1 MRASKIW
8 FVVAIIGIVFLCKC
22 QNNEPQYLDLDTTKE
37 QNILWNMQNLKVGDT
52 LKLEY
57 RLKTCSDGKK
67 MVYLDNS
74 FYSPDTSILKVEP
87 WDDTFILQG
96 ELLEMISPKDLFRVR
111 LIERNKHKIRL
122 MSTGF
127 EIGDTLDVW
136 LDFYGRKIKKT
147 TRTNVPNKGS

>member
-57 RLKTCSDGKK
+57 RLKTCSDGSKV
-67 MVYLDNS
+67 VYLDNS
-74 FYSPDTSILKVEP
+74 FYSPDTSIFKVEP
-87 WDDTFILQG
+87 WGNAFIFQG
-96 ELLEMISPKDLFRVR
+96 ELLEMISQEDLFRVR
-111 LIERNKHKIRL
+111 IIERNKHETRL
-122 MSTGF
+122 MSGGV
-127 EIGDTLDVW
+127 EVGDTLDVW
-136 LDFYGRKIKKT
+136 LDIYGRKIKKT
-147 TRTNVPNKGS
+147 TRTNIPNKGS